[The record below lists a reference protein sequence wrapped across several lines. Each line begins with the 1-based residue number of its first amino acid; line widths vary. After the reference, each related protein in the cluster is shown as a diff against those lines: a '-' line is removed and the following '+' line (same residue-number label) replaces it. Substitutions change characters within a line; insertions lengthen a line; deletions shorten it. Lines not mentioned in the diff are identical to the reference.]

1 MDEQAVNMVNELI
14 AKARVAQKQFESFSQ
29 EKTDEAVRAI
39 GKVVYDRAEE
49 LAKMACEESGMGVY
63 ADKVAKCHGKSKCIW
78 NSLKGNPKFS
88 LSILKGKKSVGIIG
102 EDKQTGIIRVAKAKG
117 VVGSVTPVT
126 NPVVT
131 PMCNAMF
138 ALKGQNAII
147 VAPHPRAQKTN
158 KYVIDLFRAELK
170 KLGLPEDL
178 VQTVEQCSMDATT
191 ALMHGVDV
199 VVATGGGAMVKSA

>member
-1 MDEQAVNMVNELI
+1 
-14 AKARVAQKQFESFSQ
+14 
-29 EKTDEAVRAI
+29 
-39 GKVVYDRAEE
+39 
-49 LAKMACEESGMGVY
+49 MA
-63 ADKVAKCHGKSKCIW
+63 A
-78 NSLKGNPKFS
+78 
-88 LSILKGKKSVGIIG
+88 
-102 EDKQTGIIRVAKAKG
+102 
-117 VVGSVTPVT
+117 VTPVT

-178 VQTVEQCSMDATT
+178 VQTAEQCSMDATT

-199 VVATGGGAMVKSA
+199 VAATRRRSDGEVRVLRRASPRSALVHGNVQVIVDRGVDLEEAVPKIISGRIFDNGIICSGEQCVFLPEESFEKGIDIFRKNGVFYVDDAETAKKFADGYLPGERSYQQKGRRSERADHRKAGWR